1 MNDEEMKKECEK
13 MFKEL
18 SESDGFKELIENN
31 KKHTKKAIA
40 YALRDTIFKFIFFFF
55 AGSGAAM
62 YVRFFSMD
70 TIDTHFVII
79 TIISQ
84 LIIWF
89 VLLFIPL
96 FVNIY
101 KIISV
106 SKMFEDVKEIV
117 KNSKD

>member
-1 MNDEEMKKECEK
+1 MNDEDMKKECEK
-13 MFKEL
+13 MFKE
-18 SESDGFKELIENN
+18 IMENN
-31 KKHTKKAIA
+31 EEMEKGAIA
-40 YALRDTIFKFIFFFF
+40 YALRNTILKFIFFFF

-89 VLLFIPL
+89 VLLFIPC

-101 KIISV
+101 KVVSV
-106 SKMFEDVKEIV
+106 SRMFRDIKKIM
-117 KNSKD
+117 KDDE

>member
-1 MNDEEMKKECEK
+1 MNNKDMKKECEK

-18 SESDGFKELIENN
+18 NNEFKDFIENSEKY
-31 KKHTKKAIA
+31 KKEAIA
-40 YALRDTIFKFIFFFF
+40 YALIDTFLKFIFFFF

-89 VLLFIPL
+89 VLLFIPC

-101 KIISV
+101 KVISV
-106 SKMFEDVKEIV
+106 SKMFKDIKNIV
-117 KNSKD
+117 KNDD